1 MLDADAEIAPSS
13 TPKRAKQVITLSER
27 ALSALDT
34 MYQQLFNK
42 PVPKA
47 TVCLPKQIIGKV
59 SFATRAQ
66 STRDCNVF
74 FRSTVC
80 GIMAPGIVQFIV
92 SIPSTTSTTSKM
104 DTFFVIERY
113 AQLMEDGISNPF
125 SSHKE
130 FGASLWSS
138 KMSAVLEAVPVDHIV
153 CHAILR
159 PWVKGVILFKALNRV
174 SILHYPYFLFRLT
187 HVNLQAF

>member
-1 MLDADAEIAPSS
+1 MLNTFCASANFKALLLQHHDMPVVKKFMAIMDDATKDHSRDPLAGIMLNADAEIAPSS

-92 SIPSTTSTTSKM
+92 SIPSTTSTT
-104 DTFFVIERY
+104 
-113 AQLMEDGISNPF
+113 
-125 SSHKE
+125 
-130 FGASLWSS
+130 
-138 KMSAVLEAVPVDHIV
+138 
-153 CHAILR
+153 
-159 PWVKGVILFKALNRV
+159 
-174 SILHYPYFLFRLT
+174 
-187 HVNLQAF
+187 